1 MTARGG
7 GAPSPASDGGLAADL
22 RVRRG
27 DFRLD
32 ARIAVPPG
40 GVVGVLGP
48 NGAGKSTAVA
58 TLAGLAALDAGR
70 ITLAGT
76 VLDAPDDGVLVPP
89 QRRRVGV
96 VFQDLLLFAHLSAL
110 ENVAFGP
117 RARGVPRASA
127 HAAARTWLERVG
139 LEDRADARPADLSGG
154 QAQRVALARA
164 LATDPDLLLL
174 DEPMSALDVGTRLEV
189 RAQLR
194 RHLGLFA
201 GAVVLVTHDPVDALV
216 LADRLVILEEGRVA
230 QTGTPAEVARAP
242 RTEYVARLVGLNLF
256 RGRAERGTVAVDGGG
271 VLRAADDVTGRVL
284 VTVPPAAVAL
294 HEQHP
299 EGSPRNVWPGT
310 VSGLEQHGHLV
321 RVRVEGAPDVLA
333 DVTPAAVAELG
344 LHEGRAVWAS
354 VKATEVHAEPE

>member
-1 MTARGG
+1 MTG
-7 GAPSPASDGGLAADL
+7 DGLVADL
-22 RVRRG
+22 GVVRDG
-27 DFRLD
+27 FRLD

-40 GVVGVLGP
+40 AVVGVLGP

-58 TLAGLAALDAGR
+58 ALAGLLPLDEGR

-76 VLDAPDDGVLVPP
+76 VLDAPDDDVLVAP
-89 QRRRVGV
+89 QHRRVGV
-96 VFQDLLLFAHLSAL
+96 VFQDLLLFDHLSAL
-110 ENVAFGP
+110 DNVAFGP
-117 RARGVPRASA
+117 RARGVPRSAA
-127 HAAARTWLERVG
+127 HATARTWLDRVG
-139 LEDRADARPADLSGG
+139 LGDRAGTRPAALSGG

-174 DEPMSALDVGTRLEV
+174 DEPMSALDAGTRVEV

-194 RHLGLFA
+194 HHLGFFPGPVL
-201 GAVVLVTHDPVDALV
+201 LVTHDPVDALV
-216 LADRLVILEEGRVA
+216 LADRLVILEAGRVA

-256 RGRAERGTVAVDGGG
+256 RGRADRGTVALDGGG
-271 VLRAADDVTGRVL
+271 VLRSADDVTGRVL

-299 EGSPRNVWPGT
+299 EGSPRNVWSGT
-310 VSGLEQHGHLV
+310 VSGLEQHGQLV
-321 RVRVEGAPDVLA
+321 RVRLEGAPAVLA
-333 DVTPAAVAELG
+333 DVTPAAVADLR
-344 LHEGRAVWAS
+344 LHEGRTVWAS